1 MRKVQETGRTHA
13 SNGKEPGEAKIEIV
27 VTMEGIAL
35 KIHKLG
41 IGKHLK
47 PLQLS
52 LGKRKDYI
60 CKKMCVWGGGFN
72 FQFLT
77 L

>member
-1 MRKVQETGRTHA
+1 
-13 SNGKEPGEAKIEIV
+13 
-27 VTMEGIAL
+27 MEGIAL

-60 CKKMCVWGGGFN
+60 CKKMGGGGL
-72 FQFLT
+72 QFSVFDT
-77 L
+77 LVLMVTIVQFIYMYYI